1 MRKVIHSNDA
11 PEAIGPYAQAIE
23 AGDFI
28 FVSGQIGI
36 DPESGE
42 VVEGIENQTKQ
53 VLENLQAVL
62 KEASVDFTNVV
73 KFTIYLASMDDFATV
88 NDIYGDY
95 LTQPYPA
102 RVAIEVSRLPK
113 DVRVEMDAIAYKEE

>member
-88 NDIYGDY
+88 NDIYGNY